1 MVFATKEEREKA
13 KQKLAK
19 KGNGLMVEEVKN
31 KDPLVTLKDV
41 LSVNTD
47 EDILKALKNQ
57 NRPIFEDIAEGDDRV
72 AVKYRRKGRNQHI
85 GHVVLSV
92 SPKIW
97 KRRDSQWRIAKGVPG
112 DSTYKVLQANLQ
124 RKKLAISEIF
134 VEAVK
139 SRGAVALLQEPY
151 VGSSGSMGMYAGVRV
166 YQNTKVGQ
174 DGVKA
179 AIAVFDN
186 DLTVIQYPKLT
197 TNNIVVPSA
206 AGRRV
211 YSAHPQR
218 SAHYRRRSHCDTA
231 V

>member
-41 LSVNTD
+41 LSANTD

-97 KRRDSQWRIAKGVPG
+97 KRVTDRGCNK
-112 DSTYKVLQANLQ
+112 
-124 RKKLAISEIF
+124 AIVGCRCVTTRPKMCEGRCGR
-134 VEAVK
+134 AG
-139 SRGAVALLQEPY
+139 SRQGLR
-151 VGSSGSMGMYAGVRV
+151 M
-166 YQNTKVGQ
+166 
-174 DGVKA
+174 
-179 AIAVFDN
+179 
-186 DLTVIQYPKLT
+186 
-197 TNNIVVPSA
+197 
-206 AGRRV
+206 
-211 YSAHPQR
+211 
-218 SAHYRRRSHCDTA
+218 
-231 V
+231 